1 MLKYTKY
8 ARYIPRIEYPDPI
21 YPIFSVMCTYSGINW
36 LPVAISPMLQTI
48 LRNDLDFDGFVISDY
63 DELHRI
69 K

>member
-1 MLKYTKY
+1 
-8 ARYIPRIEYPDPI
+8 
-21 YPIFSVMCTYSGINW
+21 MCTYSAINW

-48 LRNDLDFDGFVISDY
+48 LRNDLDFDGFIISDY